1 MLSFSHFQGKASKRK
16 QVLDEA
22 YGQQGFLADSRDLVN
37 FSHYS
42 HYWNALSF
50 ICSRVKS
57 SYLDMCCK
65 PNMSPQWI
73 SFCVV
78 LIPKQWTTLKGHHGP
93 FFGHWC
99 DPEYLPFTVGNRK
112 FRLEN
117 QMVCAIPFGKLQ
129 ETRAFAEEG
138 AFFHS
143 LVSLSRVKFNCPMF
157 THKFLKFD
165 G

>member
-57 SYLDMCCK
+57 SYIPGSLEMCCK
-65 PNMSPQWI
+65 PNMSPAVNKLLHCFDPETVGA
-73 SFCVV
+73 S
-78 LIPKQWTTLKGHHGP
+78 LKGHHGP

-99 DPEYLPFTVGNRK
+99 DLGYLPFTVGTGNSDWK
-112 FRLEN
+112 IKCFAPFRLGSFSKCGLSLKK
-117 QMVCAIPFGKLQ
+117 MHFFTLQ
-129 ETRAFAEEG
+129 SPCGGSNLT
-138 AFFHS
+138 
-143 LVSLSRVKFNCPMF
+143 V
-157 THKFLKFD
+157 
-165 G
+165 